1 MTRIQDATT
10 VVGAIGAAAAEH
22 AALPAVVD
30 GADSLS
36 YEELWRDAGRLARHL
51 RARGVR
57 SGDIVALA
65 AERSPALLV
74 GLLGVLRAGAVV
86 LPLDVTYPAARLRM
100 MLDDSGAAVV
110 VGQEHTL
117 GPFTADGR
125 EACVLA
131 EVLSGEDGGEAAE
144 ELKEPDPADGCYL
157 LYTSGSTGG
166 PKAVLMPHAGL
177 ANLVRW
183 QTEASGCGP
192 GSRTLQY
199 GAISFDVSLQE
210 IFSTFASGGTL
221 VCIDHETRRNP
232 VRTWELVIAA
242 RVERIFLPYVG
253 LQSLVMVADAVDV
266 EAASLREII
275 PGGEQLQCTR
285 ALRELMARLP
295 GCRMFNH
302 YGPVETH
309 AVTHHPLEAD
319 PARWLSLPPIG
330 TAIPGNRVYVLDADG
345 GELGVGEIGELHV
358 AGAQVAYGYWNRPA
372 LTAERFLPAPDG
384 HGERMYRTG
393 DLVRR
398 RADGALDFLGRAD
411 DQVKVRGFRVEL
423 AEVEAAVSDHPAVS
437 ACGATVAGDEGID
450 RVLVAFVLAK
460 EPLDADAVR
469 EELRERL
476 PDHMVPGTLTVV
488 GSLPQLPSGKLD
500 RRALRLMADTHLA
513 AARNAVY

>member
-10 VVGAIGAAAAEH
+10 IVGAIGTAAAEY
-22 AALPAVVD
+22 ATLPAVVD
-30 GADSLS
+30 GADTLS
-36 YEELWRDAGRLARHL
+36 YGELWRDAGRIARAL
-51 RARGVR
+51 RSRGVR
-57 SGDIVALA
+57 TGDIVALA
-65 AERSPALLV
+65 AERSPGLLA
-74 GLLGVLRAGAVV
+74 GLLGILRAGAVV

-110 VGQEHTL
+110 VGQENTL

-125 EACVLA
+125 EAFVLG
-131 EVLSGEDGGEAAE
+131 EVLSGEETRSGE
-144 ELKEPDPADGCYL
+144 ELEEPDPADGCYL

-166 PKAVLMPHAGL
+166 PKAVMMPHAGL

-183 QTEASGCGP
+183 QTEASDCGP

-199 GAISFDVSLQE
+199 GAISFDVALQE

-319 PARWLSLPPIG
+319 PARWLALPPIG

-345 GELGVGEIGELHV
+345 HELGVGGIGELHV
-358 AGAQVAYGYWNRPA
+358 AGAQVAYGYWNRPG

-393 DLVRR
+393 DLVRK

-423 AEVEAAVSDHPAVS
+423 AEVEAAVSDHPGVN

-450 RVLVAFVLAK
+450 RILVAFVLVK
-460 EPLDADAVR
+460 ESLDADVVR

-476 PDHMVPGTLTVV
+476 PDHMVPATLTAVE
-488 GSLPQLPSGKLD
+488 SLPQLPSGKLD
-500 RRALRLMADTHLA
+500 RRALRLMAETAMA
-513 AARNAVY
+513 AGQNAAY